1 MTLVLAERLLASL
14 GTQGSGGMP
23 WQLKA
28 PWSDSVLSGVG
39 LDVSRFST
47 SSQQPEFTSVATAV
61 LVIAVCAGL
70 LRLFDRLPHLKP
82 WRWRNPPL
90 SSVAELRKRLR
101 PPRVAAPVVPLVLP
115 STCTIV
121 PGTVETQAAVD
132 PAGVDPQVTPALVL
146 VNRKSGGHTGEVLLS
161 CFSDLLNPL
170 QVWDLSDGGPRDAL
184 ALFRRVPNLRVLACG
199 GDGTIGWVAEAMRDA
214 NLAPGAAL
222 CPVPLGTGNDFARAL
237 GWGGGFDGDTLAS
250 VGRLLN
256 TIAAGYTSYIDRW
269 QIAQVSP
276 PEHTTVTVGRT
287 PHSKTVAITE
297 AHLAAEGTDEGLFL
311 HWDFRTQDHDIA
323 FEVVFIPDGSSAD
336 KEPRVVF
343 ARQRLAAHKSPMVG
357 KLQVEHAGTF
367 KLRWDNSYSRLRRK
381 HLMHRVW
388 LSSTSTSTP
397 SSNSQG
403 RTQISMTTEAR
414 TAEAMASGARSFSE
428 VGMTADSV
436 KRLVMNNYLGIGVD
450 AEVTLAFHR
459 LRVDNPKLFSNRIIN
474 KIGYL
479 WIGAK
484 LSLRRYIYPA
494 TCGDLGDKVRLFA
507 DGKRVDLP
515 AGLSGI
521 IILNLPS
528 FGGGLDMWVPQSGQE
543 WSPQSINDGRVE
555 VIGVN
560 SSLDIALQGGLAGL
574 GMQVAVRLA
583 QARAVRLELKSH
595 VPCSDEG
602 GSEIAVQCDGEPWLS
617 SPGSAIAVASTGH
630 TPVVRPRIHEGH
642 DVVRIVDDVILQ
654 ATRDGLIGEEQRVEI
669 ALRLAARLPS

>member
-1 MTLVLAERLLASL
+1 VAERLPT
-14 GTQGSGGMP
+14 GTQGSSLEQVMP
-23 WQLKA
+23 WELKA

-47 SSQQPEFTSVATAV
+47 SSQKPEFTSVATAV
-61 LVIAVCAGL
+61 LVIALCAGL

-82 WRWRNPPL
+82 WRRRNPTL

-101 PPRVAAPVVPLVLP
+101 PPRVAAPAVTLVLP
-115 STCTIV
+115 SSCIIV
-121 PGTVETQAAVD
+121 PGGAETQAAID
-132 PAGVDPQVTPALVL
+132 PAGVDAQVTPALVF
-146 VNRKSGGHTGEVLLS
+146 VNRKSGGHAGEVLLS

-184 ALFRRVPNLRVLACG
+184 TLFRRVPNLRILACG
-199 GDGTIGWVAEAMRDA
+199 GDGTIGWVAEAVHDA

-250 VGRLLN
+250 VGRLLH
-256 TIAAGYTSYIDRW
+256 TIASGYTSYIDRW
-269 QIAQVSP
+269 QVAQVSP
-276 PEHTTVTVGRT
+276 PEHTTVTVGRR
-287 PHSKTVAITE
+287 PHIKTVAITN
-297 AHLAAEGTDEGLFL
+297 AHLAAEGSNEKLFL
-311 HWDFRTQDHDIA
+311 HWEFRTQHHDIA
-323 FEVVFIPDGSSAD
+323 FEVIFTPDGNYAD
-336 KEPRVVF
+336 KQPSPCVVH
-343 ARQRLAAHKSPMVG
+343 ARQRLAAHESPVLG
-357 KLQVEHAGTF
+357 KLPVEHTGTF
-367 KLRWDNSYSRLRRK
+367 ELRWDNSYSRLRRK
-381 HLMHRVW
+381 HLTQRVW
-388 LSSTSTSTP
+388 LSSTNASTP
-397 SSNSQG
+397 PSNSAG
-403 RTQISMTTEAR
+403 RGQSSMTTEAR
-414 TAEAMASGARSFSE
+414 TAEAVANGAGTISE
-428 VGMTADSV
+428 AGIAADSV
-436 KRLVMNNYLGIGVD
+436 KSLVMNNYLGIGVD

-459 LRVDNPKLFSNRIIN
+459 LRMNNPKLFSNRIIN

-484 LSLRRYIYPA
+484 LSLRRYINPA
-494 TCGDLGDKVRLFA
+494 ICGGMGDKVRLFA
-507 DGKRVDLP
+507 DGKRIDLP

-560 SSLDIALQGGLAGL
+560 SSLDIALQGGLASL

-583 QARAVRLELKSH
+583 QAKAVRLELKSH
-595 VPCSDEG
+595 TTCSDKG
-602 GSEIAVQCDGEPWLS
+602 GSGSIAVQCDGEPWLS
-617 SPGSAIAVASTGH
+617 KPGSTIAVANAGH
-630 TPVVRPRIHEGH
+630 TPVVRPCIHEGH

-654 ATRDGLIGEEQRVEI
+654 ATRDGLIGEEQRIEI
-669 ALRLAARLPS
+669 AQRLAACLPD